1 MINEKLLARIN
12 SVVQELP
19 PSLLDSVIR
28 SLAVGANRN
37 CDQEIKAQLVSQA
50 LAPKFRQLLLELL
63 DSWCKDAPSLA
74 CSALGAML
82 ATANYC
88 ERVRRSTSAELV
100 WSGPDVSEGGLRKT
114 GQALLQLIND
124 AREEL
129 TIVSFAV
136 YRIPEIVAALERALM
151 RGVSLR
157 LIAERT
163 SVERASSILNVE
175 ANLGNVIMEKAALFV
190 WPEHK
195 RPTNAKGKR
204 GLLHVKCAVADRTT
218 LFISSANLTENALR
232 LNMEMGILFHHRP
245 LADQVTRHVDAL
257 ISQGVFVTVPPIHP

>member
-12 SVVQELP
+12 SVVQDLP

-28 SLAVGANRN
+28 SLAVGANRT

-50 LAPKFRQLLLELL
+50 LAPKFRQLLLELME
-63 DSWCKDAPSLA
+63 SWCKDAPLLA

-82 ATANYC
+82 TTADYC

-100 WSGPDVSEGGLRKT
+100 WTGPDVSESGLRKT

-136 YRIPEIVAALERALM
+136 YRIPEIVAALERALT

-175 ANLGNVIMEKAALFV
+175 ANLGSVIMEKAALFV

-195 RPTNAKGKR
+195 RPTNAK
-204 GLLHVKCAVADRTT
+204 AAW
-218 LFISSANLTENALR
+218 
-232 LNMEMGILFHHRP
+232 
-245 LADQVTRHVDAL
+245 
-257 ISQGVFVTVPPIHP
+257 